1 MRTLVL
7 VACVLAARTAS
18 AESAIEL
25 MLNQQGQ
32 DLAQEIGLDVPAF
45 VEQSRQ
51 RIDELYRLS
60 RTGELLSAFANVAAF
75 AQRGVGVDYDP
86 DPRDILFGATAT
98 GFQGDI
104 AIGDS
109 ASSFAG
115 SSINAA
121 AMVGVNLGRWNHPRW
136 TVYANGFYLDTTVRS
151 LGGNLLTL
159 GAHAQVRVVEPRA
172 PGPARWMGV
181 VVTTGL
187 EYASWV
193 VGNAQELDVH
203 FSVMGSLESKGVHM
217 FSNGTLEVDVQT
229 VGVPVEVSTAVRL
242 GNVVTPYAGA
252 GLELATGSSDVT
264 IALDSVLTVNDER
277 TPIGTARITGSDS
290 RAPDAIKVHAFAGLQ
305 FHTRHVRIAAQT
317 AVQDGAFSVA
327 LGVRGAL

>member
-1 MRTLVL
+1 MRTLL
-7 VACVLAARTAS
+7 FAACVLAANHAF
-18 AESAIEL
+18 AESSIEL
-25 MLNQQGQ
+25 TLNQQGQ
-32 DLAQEIGLDVPAF
+32 EIAQEIGLDVPAF
-45 VEQSRQ
+45 IEQSRQ

-60 RTGELLSAFANVAAF
+60 RTSELLSAFANVAAF

-86 DPRDILFGATAT
+86 DPNDLLFGVTGT

-104 AIGDS
+104 SIGDS
-109 ASSFAG
+109 SSSFAG

-121 AMVGVNLGRWNHPRW
+121 VMVGVNLGRWNHPRW

-159 GAHAQVRVVEPRA
+159 GAHAQVRLVQPRS

-193 VGNAQELDVH
+193 VGNAEELDVH
-203 FSVMGSLESKGVHM
+203 FTVVGSSGERGVHM
-217 FSNGTLEVDVQT
+217 FSNGTLEVDVKT
-229 VGVPVEVSTAVRL
+229 LGVPVEVSTALRL
-242 GNVVTPYAGA
+242 GNVVTPYAGV
-252 GLELATGSSDVT
+252 GLELATGSSEVNV
-264 IALDSVLTVNDER
+264 ALDSLLTINDER
-277 TPIGTARITGSDS
+277 IPIGNAQITGTDS
-290 RAPDAIKVHAFAGLQ
+290 RGPDAVKFHAFAGLQ
-305 FHTRHVRIAAQT
+305 IHTRHVRLATQT

-327 LGVRGAL
+327 VGLRGAL